1 MHGLDHSI
9 TFSKILAIDLGKFNS
24 VVCLYDPAT
33 TQHSFLTV
41 QTTPQAVHD
50 LLTQHAGQDPART
63 LVVFET
69 CDCSGWVYDT
79 AAAMGFAVAVA
90 NPSHE
95 AWRWTKVKRKT
106 DRDDAHKLAS
116 MAAMRQLPTVHMPAP
131 AQRQKR
137 RLIHQRRSLVQRRTE
152 VKNSVRSIFSQQ
164 GLPLVRGTKQ
174 WTKAGV
180 EQLKGESKALGEC
193 SVDELWRGRLRVEL
207 DLLEMLD
214 TQIRAVDQKLDALG
228 DTSEPIKRLQQV
240 KGVGP
245 RLAEAVVAHLDDPH
259 RFRTARQVSAY
270 VGLVPRQFESGT
282 MKRVGRITRRGPS
295 LLRGMLIEV
304 AWMVYRHNDWAKRFV
319 QQVSRGM
326 KQRKKIAIVALAR
339 KLLTRL
345 WAMLRDGSSWRDP
358 DAACERQKNQD
369 GGVPPAGR
377 CCSPPGRHRTRN
389 GSFFCCGDDRVR

>member
-1 MHGLDHSI
+1 MHGLAHSI
-9 TFSKILAIDLGKFNS
+9 TFNRIVAIDLGKFNS
-24 VVCLYDPAT
+24 VICLYDPAT

-50 LLTQHAGQDPART
+50 LLTQYAGEDPSQT

-69 CDCSGWVYDT
+69 CDCGGWVYDI
-79 AAAMGFAVAVA
+79 AAAMGFTVAVA

-106 DRDDAHKLAS
+106 DRDDALKLAS
-116 MAAMRQLPTVHMPAP
+116 MAAMRQLPTVHMPSP
-131 AQRQKR
+131 QQRQKR

-152 VKNSVRSIFSQQ
+152 VKNSIRSIFSQQ

-174 WTKAGV
+174 WTKAGI
-180 EQLKGESKALGEC
+180 EQLKSESRPLKTC

-207 DLLEMLD
+207 DLLEMID
-214 TQIRAVDQKLDALG
+214 AQIKVVDQTLDALG
-228 DTSEPIKRLQQV
+228 KTSEPIKRLQQV

-245 RLAEAVVAHLDDPH
+245 RLAEALVAHLDDPH

-270 VGLVPRQFESGT
+270 VGMVPKQFESGT

-304 AWMVYRHNDWAKRFV
+304 AWMVYRHNAWARSFV

-339 KLLTRL
+339 KLLVKL
-345 WAMLRDGSSWRDP
+345 WAMLRDGSNWRDP
-358 DAACERQKNQD
+358 DAPREQNKGQD
-369 GGVPPAGR
+369 GGVPPTGVW
-377 CCSPPGRHRTRN
+377 CSPPEDTE
-389 GSFFCCGDDRVR
+389 RVTAVSSVAGAIA

>member
-1 MHGLDHSI
+1 MHGLPHSI
-9 TFSKILAIDLGKFNS
+9 TFNRIVAIDLGKFNS

-33 TQHSFLTV
+33 TRHSFLTV
-41 QTTPQAVHD
+41 QTTPQVMHD
-50 LLTQHAGQDPART
+50 LLTQQENPAQT

-69 CDCSGWVYDT
+69 CDCGGWVYDI
-79 AAAMGFAVAVA
+79 AAAMGFIVAIA
-90 NPSHE
+90 NPSSE

-106 DRDDAHKLAS
+106 DRDDALKLAS
-116 MAAMRQLPTVHMPAP
+116 LAAMRQLPTVHMPSP

-152 VKNSVRSIFSQQ
+152 VKNSIRSIFSQQ

-174 WTKAGV
+174 WTRPGI
-180 EQLKGESKALGEC
+180 EQLKAESRPLKAC

-214 TQIRAVDQKLDALG
+214 EQIKAVDQKLDALG
-228 DTSEPIKRLQQV
+228 KTSEPIKRLQQV

-245 RLAEAVVAHLDDPH
+245 RLAEALVAHLDDPH
-259 RFRTARQVSAY
+259 RFKTARQVSAY

-304 AWMVYRHNDWAKRFV
+304 AWMVYRHNAWAKRFV
-319 QQVSRGM
+319 QNVSRGM
-326 KQRKKIAIVALAR
+326 KQRKKIAVVALAR
-339 KLLTRL
+339 KLLVRL
-345 WAMLRDGSSWRDP
+345 WAMLRDGTSWRDP
-358 DAACERQKNQD
+358 DAPSEQKNKGED
-369 GGVPPAGR
+369 SRFAAGGCG
-377 CCSPPGRHRTRN
+377 CSPPEDTAPVTAVSSVVGAI
-389 GSFFCCGDDRVR
+389 G

>member
-1 MHGLDHSI
+1 
-9 TFSKILAIDLGKFNS
+9 
-24 VVCLYDPAT
+24 VCLYDPAT
-33 TQHSFLTV
+33 TQHSVLTV
-41 QTTPQAVHD
+41 QTMPQTIHD
-50 LLTQHAGQDPART
+50 LLVQHAGESPSQT

-69 CDCSGWVYDT
+69 CDCGGWVYDI
-79 AAAMGFAVAVA
+79 AVALGFAVAIA

-95 AWRWTKVKRKT
+95 AWRWTRVKRKT

-116 MAAMRQLPTVHMPAP
+116 LAAMRQLPTVHMPSP

-152 VKNSVRSIFSQQ
+152 VKNSIRSIFSQQ
-164 GLPLVRGTKQ
+164 GLLLVRGTKQ
-174 WTKAGV
+174 WTVAGI
-180 EQLKGESKALGEC
+180 EQLQAEARALKEC
-193 SVDELWRGRLRVEL
+193 SIDELWRGRLHVEL
-207 DLLEMLD
+207 TLLQTLD
-214 TQIRAVDQKLDALG
+214 EQIKVLDRTLDALG
-228 DTSEPIKRLQQV
+228 SKEESIQRLQQV

-245 RLAEAVVAHLDDPH
+245 RLAEALVAHLDDPH

-304 AWMVYRHNDWAKRFV
+304 AWMVYRHNAWAKRFV

-339 KLLTRL
+339 KLLVKL
-345 WAMLRDGSSWRDP
+345 WAMLRDGSNWRDP
-358 DAACERQKNQD
+358 DQKD
-369 GGVPPAGR
+369 GRRTAGGEGLSPAPEDTAPVTALSSVAGM
-377 CCSPPGRHRTRN
+377 TA
-389 GSFFCCGDDRVR
+389 

>member
-1 MHGLDHSI
+1 M
-9 TFSKILAIDLGKFNS
+9 
-24 VVCLYDPAT
+24 
-33 TQHSFLTV
+33 
-41 QTTPQAVHD
+41 HD
-50 LLTQHAGQDPART
+50 LLIEHVDQVPAQT

-69 CDCSGWVYDT
+69 CDCGGWVHDL
-79 AAAMGFAVAVA
+79 AVSLGFVVAVA

-116 MAAMRQLPTVHMPAP
+116 MAAMRQLPTVHMPSP

-137 RLIHQRRSLVQRRTE
+137 RLIHQRRALVQRRTE
-152 VKNSVRSIFSQQ
+152 VKNSIRSIFSQQ

-174 WTKAGV
+174 WTKPGI
-180 EQLKGESKALGEC
+180 EQLKTESRPLKTC
-193 SVDELWRGRLRVEL
+193 SIDQLWRGRLSVEL

-214 TQIRAVDQKLDALG
+214 AQIKVVDQTLDALG
-228 DTSEPIKRLQQV
+228 KSSEPIRRLQQV

-245 RLAEAVVAHLDDPH
+245 RLAEALVAHLDDPH

-304 AWMVYRHNDWAKRFV
+304 AWMVYRHNAWAKRFV
-319 QQVSRGM
+319 QNVSRGM
-326 KQRKKIAIVALAR
+326 KQRKKIAVVALAR
-339 KLLTRL
+339 KLLVRL
-345 WAMLRDGSSWRDP
+345 WAMLRDGSNWRDP
-358 DAACERQKNQD
+358 DQPRGQQKGED
-369 GGVPPAGR
+369 GGVSPAGEW
-377 CCSPPGRHRTRN
+377 CSPPEDTA
-389 GSFFCCGDDRVR
+389 RVTAVSSVVGAIG